1 LVTESGCTKTFARTP
16 FTVTTAPPDSCSVG
30 NFLPA
35 PSTNGG
41 TLGDALVVPEAAP
54 VGVPLVDPLDE
65 LVSEGLVELDPGV
78 VGDAGVDVQ
87 PARPRVRAARTVVVR
102 TRTFIE
108 KNPLI
113 AYPSDRFH
121 GPHDQNRA
129 RSAVSDT
136 ATERSTG

>member
-1 LVTESGCTKTFARTP
+1 
-16 FTVTTAPPDSCSVG
+16 VG

-41 TLGDALVVPEAAP
+41 TLGDALVVPVEAP
-54 VGVPLVDPLDE
+54 VGDPLDE
-65 LVSEGLVELDPGV
+65 LVSEGLVELDPAV

-121 GPHDQNRA
+121 GPHDLNRA